1 MKKYGDLEIT
11 ILSCLLQKPEL
22 MEQITLEDKHFVNY
36 QKIWRF
42 MKVFYDRYKN
52 FDPETM
58 YAISN
63 NKFQIANY
71 IVEMTNIEPAVWNFN
86 KYQEQLKFLY
96 NESQKEKWIIG
107 KVYDAT
113 MELWVRKKTTKE
125 FKTRIEEIYKNA
137 EEIFK
142 EGKDKND

>member
-1 MKKYGDLEIT
+1 MKEYSELELC

-22 MEQITLEDKHFVNY
+22 MKEVTLEDKYFINY
-36 QKIWRF
+36 QRIWRF
-42 MKVFYDRYKN
+42 MKVFYDKYKN
-52 FDPETM
+52 FDPKIM
-58 YAISN
+58 CAIAN

-71 IVEMTNIEPAVWNFN
+71 IVEMVDIEPATWNFN
-86 KYQEQLKFLY
+86 EYQEQLKFLY
-96 NESQKEKWIIG
+96 NETKKEKWIIS

-137 EEIFK
+137 DEIFK
-142 EGKDKND
+142 EGNDKNA